1 MSAAY
6 TQPTSGLATSGLATS
21 GVATSGVATSSVA
34 SPELADA
41 ERALAVSDGARVL
54 PMATLFNRGTDDLI
68 VLRNS
73 GGKPLRVQGILIAE
87 GSSRGAQSTAWHEV
101 AIYRVAT
108 GGVAVAIRFLGV
120 SASACGVHRAR
131 LFDSTDAACAWLE
144 SFEPAFDLGADF
156 DVSDARASS
165 AAVSLKA
172 AALRDRAERLE
183 REYRALVGEVLFRL
197 ETE

>member
-1 MSAAY
+1 MSAAFSQS
-6 TQPTSGLATSGLATS
+6 QPDLDD
-21 GVATSGVATSSVA
+21 
-34 SPELADA
+34 AD
-41 ERALAVSDGARVL
+41 RALAVTDGGRVL
-54 PMATLFNRGTDDLI
+54 PMATLFTRGTDDLI

-87 GSSRGAQSTAWHEV
+87 GSSRGPHSTAWHEI
-101 AIYRVAT
+101 AIYRVAS
-108 GGVAVAIRFLGV
+108 GGVAVAIRFLG
-120 SASACGVHRAR
+120 ASGAACGVHRAR
-131 LFDSTDAACAWLE
+131 LFDSTDEACGWLE